1 MLYFY
6 WNLYSRNVF
15 KNFNA
20 NVSFNGNN
28 VEVKMRKLKHFIMK
42 NKQVKGFTL
51 VEMVIVIAI
60 IAMLIL
66 LIVPGLSKQKER
78 ATTKTDEALRTTIE
92 TQRQLAEDNGDGT
105 SLEELVKKEYIS
117 QKQKER
123 YEKLPQK

>member
-6 WNLYSRNVF
+6 WNLYSGDVF
-15 KNFNA
+15 ENFNA

-28 VEVKMRKLKHFIMK
+28 VEGKMKKLKQFIMK
-42 NKQVKGFTL
+42 NKRVKGFTL

-78 ATTKTDEALRTTIE
+78 ATSKTDEALRTTIE

>member
-6 WNLYSRNVF
+6 WNLYSGDVF
-15 KNFNA
+15 ENFNA

-28 VEVKMRKLKHFIMK
+28 VEGKMKKLKQFIMK
-42 NKQVKGFTL
+42 NKRVKGFTL

-66 LIVPGLSKQKER
+66 LIDPGLSKQKER
-78 ATTKTDEALRTTIE
+78 ATSKTDEALRTTVE
-92 TQRQLAEDNGDGT
+92 TQRQLAADNGDGT

>member
-1 MLYFY
+1 
-6 WNLYSRNVF
+6 LYSGDVF
-15 KNFNA
+15 ENFNA

-28 VEVKMRKLKHFIMK
+28 VEGKMKKLKQFIMK
-42 NKQVKGFTL
+42 NKRVKGFTL

-78 ATTKTDEALRTTIE
+78 ATSKTDEALRTTIE

>member
-1 MLYFY
+1 MFYFY
-6 WNLYSRNVF
+6 WNLYSGDVF
-15 KNFNA
+15 ENFNA

-28 VEVKMRKLKHFIMK
+28 VEGKMKKLKQFIMK
-42 NKQVKGFTL
+42 NKRVKGFTL

-78 ATTKTDEALRTTIE
+78 ATSKTDEALRTTIE

>member
-1 MLYFY
+1 M
-6 WNLYSRNVF
+6 
-15 KNFNA
+15 K
-20 NVSFNGNN
+20 
-28 VEVKMRKLKHFIMK
+28 KLKQFIIK

-66 LIVPGLSKQKER
+66 PGLSKQKDR
-78 ATTKTDEALRTTIE
+78 ATSKTDEALRTTIE

>member
-1 MLYFY
+1 M
-6 WNLYSRNVF
+6 YSGDVF
-15 KNFNA
+15 ENFNA
-20 NVSFNGNN
+20 NVSFNVNN
-28 VEVKMRKLKHFIMK
+28 VEGKMKKLKQFIMK
-42 NKQVKGFTL
+42 NKRVKGFTL

-78 ATTKTDEALRTTIE
+78 ATSKTDEALRTTVE
-92 TQRQLAEDNGDGT
+92 TQRQLAADNGDGT

-117 QKQKER
+117 QKQNER

>member
-6 WNLYSRNVF
+6 WNLYSGDVF
-15 KNFNA
+15 ENFNA

-28 VEVKMRKLKHFIMK
+28 VEGKMKKLKQFIMK
-42 NKQVKGFTL
+42 NKRVKGFTL

-78 ATTKTDEALRTTIE
+78 
-92 TQRQLAEDNGDGT
+92 
-105 SLEELVKKEYIS
+105 
-117 QKQKER
+117 

>member
-1 MLYFY
+1 
-6 WNLYSRNVF
+6 
-15 KNFNA
+15 
-20 NVSFNGNN
+20 
-28 VEVKMRKLKHFIMK
+28 MRKLKHFIMK

-51 VEMVIVIAI
+51 VEMVIVIVIAI

>member
-1 MLYFY
+1 M
-6 WNLYSRNVF
+6 
-15 KNFNA
+15 K
-20 NVSFNGNN
+20 
-28 VEVKMRKLKHFIMK
+28 KLKQFIMK
-42 NKQVKGFTL
+42 NKRVKGFTL

-78 ATTKTDEALRTTIE
+78 ATSKTDEALRTTIE

-117 QKQKER
+117 QKQKEG

>member
-1 MLYFY
+1 M
-6 WNLYSRNVF
+6 
-15 KNFNA
+15 K
-20 NVSFNGNN
+20 
-28 VEVKMRKLKHFIMK
+28 KLKQFIIK

-66 LIVPGLSKQKER
+66 LIVPGLSKQK
-78 ATTKTDEALRTTIE
+78 ALRTTIE

>member
-1 MLYFY
+1 
-6 WNLYSRNVF
+6 LYSGDVF
-15 KNFNA
+15 ENFNA

-28 VEVKMRKLKHFIMK
+28 VEGKMKKLKQFIMK
-42 NKQVKGFTL
+42 NKRVKGFTL

-78 ATTKTDEALRTTIE
+78 ATSKTDEALRTTVE
-92 TQRQLAEDNGDGT
+92 TQRQLAADNGDGT

>member
-6 WNLYSRNVF
+6 WNLYSGDVF
-15 KNFNA
+15 ENFNA

-28 VEVKMRKLKHFIMK
+28 VEGKMKKLKQFIMK
-42 NKQVKGFTL
+42 NKRIKGFTL

-78 ATTKTDEALRTTIE
+78 ATSKTDEALRTTIE

>member
-1 MLYFY
+1 MKTFI
-6 WNLYSRNVF
+6 
-15 KNFNA
+15 A
-20 NVSFNGNN
+20 NKLWLSL
-28 VEVKMRKLKHFIMK
+28 RKGQRK
-42 NKQVKGFTL
+42 FTL
-51 VEMVIVIAI
+51 IELLIVIAI

-66 LIVPGLSKQKER
+66 LIVPGLSKQKDR
-78 ATTKTDEALRTTIE
+78 ATSKTDEALRTTIE

>member
-1 MLYFY
+1 M
-6 WNLYSRNVF
+6 
-15 KNFNA
+15 K
-20 NVSFNGNN
+20 
-28 VEVKMRKLKHFIMK
+28 KLKQFIIK

-66 LIVPGLSKQKER
+66 LIVPGLSKQKDR
-78 ATTKTDEALRTTIE
+78 STSKTDEALRTTIE

>member
-1 MLYFY
+1 
-6 WNLYSRNVF
+6 
-15 KNFNA
+15 
-20 NVSFNGNN
+20 
-28 VEVKMRKLKHFIMK
+28 MRKLKHFIMK
-42 NKQVKGFTL
+42 NKQVKRFTL
-51 VEMVIVIAI
+51 VEMVIVIVIAI

>member
-1 MLYFY
+1 M
-6 WNLYSRNVF
+6 
-15 KNFNA
+15 K
-20 NVSFNGNN
+20 
-28 VEVKMRKLKHFIMK
+28 KLKQFIMK
-42 NKQVKGFTL
+42 NKRVKGFTL

-78 ATTKTDEALRTTIE
+78 ATSKTDEALRTTVE
-92 TQRQLAEDNGDGT
+92 TQRQLAADNGDGA

>member
-1 MLYFY
+1 M
-6 WNLYSRNVF
+6 
-15 KNFNA
+15 K
-20 NVSFNGNN
+20 
-28 VEVKMRKLKHFIMK
+28 KLKQFIIK

-60 IAMLIL
+60 IAMLI
-66 LIVPGLSKQKER
+66 VPGLSKQKDR
-78 ATTKTDEALRTTIE
+78 ATSKTDEALRTTIE

>member
-1 MLYFY
+1 M
-6 WNLYSRNVF
+6 
-15 KNFNA
+15 K
-20 NVSFNGNN
+20 
-28 VEVKMRKLKHFIMK
+28 KLKQFIIK
-42 NKQVKGFTL
+42 NRQVKGFTL

-66 LIVPGLSKQKER
+66 LIVPGLSKQKDR
-78 ATTKTDEALRTTIE
+78 ATSKTDEALWTTIE

-123 YEKLPQK
+123 YEKLPQKWFSKKREDLP